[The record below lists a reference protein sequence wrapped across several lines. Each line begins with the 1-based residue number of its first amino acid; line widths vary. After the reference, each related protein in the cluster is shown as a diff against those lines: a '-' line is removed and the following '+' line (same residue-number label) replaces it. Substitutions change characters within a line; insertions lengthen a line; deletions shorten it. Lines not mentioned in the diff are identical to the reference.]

1 MCSLTH
7 LDELLTPVTTPDLLS
22 SVKIFCR
29 KHPIVKKLKTPKWD
43 HIIFPDVKKIRVPK
57 MIVGTHN
64 EDDIRQEEELLE
76 PDDIREE
83 EEPLEP
89 EPSQSPPSESPP
101 PDASDWNQCS
111 CSSPIDSF
119 APGSLFMH
127 PHPGTCGWLGD

>member
-1 MCSLTH
+1 M
-7 LDELLTPVTTPDLLS
+7 TPVTTPDLLS
-22 SVKIFCR
+22 YVKIFCR

-57 MIVGTHN
+57 MIVGTRN
-64 EDDIRQEEELLE
+64 EDDIT
-76 PDDIREE
+76 EE

-101 PDASDWNQCS
+101 PDASDRNQCS

-119 APGSLFMH
+119 APASLFMH